1 MAEFRFPPGLR
12 PALCGAALALASA
25 AAMPAAM
32 AEKQTVCTI
41 TVSSP
46 NEQEVFRRYLPASK
60 YRFVE
65 LVQRG
70 RPDWLGAACQAAV
83 SCDVLVVS
91 AHFDGDDQFY
101 TERLDESENLTVS
114 ELERA
119 SCSNS
124 CPALFSRLK
133 EVYLFGC
140 NTLNPKAQSDAPA
153 QIVRSLV
160 GDGHTRQDAQR
171 LLHSLTANHGQSSAE
186 RMREVFKDVPV
197 IYGFSS
203 VAPLGPV
210 SAPILDRYFRTTGT
224 REIGSGRPSR
234 RLLDQ
239 YASHSMSVIQGITPS
254 DPHFQARQDMCR
266 FTDERLS
273 DADKLAFVHEIL
285 QRHVGEARLYLSR
298 IQRFIA
304 TLDGPAQQKLAVARV
319 LDEIANDRDA
329 RGRFLDFA
337 REAEEPAVRVRML
350 DLARDLGW
358 LSEGDRQQEVAL
370 MLGEL
375 LSRREAGVAEV
386 NLACTLNAR
395 HDLDSALDGRA
406 APGGAVD
413 DVAHAAM
420 RACLGSDEGRQRT
433 LAALLSPRE
442 AEVQIAQAFLRQRPI
457 TDTGELRQLALDI
470 ARMPASEAQVRALE
484 ALGRHYLSDR
494 EIVELLRQLFAQ
506 TSSASVQ
513 SAVAGIL
520 LRAERRSI
528 TSAQLLRTL
537 REYRLSPPTGGD
549 AVDALILRLQTS

>member
-1 MAEFRFPPGLR
+1 
-12 PALCGAALALASA
+12 
-25 AAMPAAM
+25 
-32 AEKQTVCTI
+32 
-41 TVSSP
+41 
-46 NEQEVFRRYLPASK
+46 
-60 YRFVE
+60 
-65 LVQRG
+65 
-70 RPDWLGAACQAAV
+70 
-83 SCDVLVVS
+83 
-91 AHFDGDDQFY
+91 
-101 TERLDESENLTVS
+101 
-114 ELERA
+114 
-119 SCSNS
+119 
-124 CPALFSRLK
+124 
-133 EVYLFGC
+133 
-140 NTLNPKAQSDAPA
+140 
-153 QIVRSLV
+153 
-160 GDGHTRQDAQR
+160 
-171 LLHSLTANHGQSSAE
+171 
-186 RMREVFKDVPV
+186 MREVFKDVPV

-224 REIGSGRPSR
+224 REFGSGRPSR

-239 YASHSMSVIQGITPS
+239 YASHSMSVAQGITPS
-254 DPHFQARQDMCR
+254 DPHIRARQDMCR
-266 FTDERLS
+266 FTDDRLS

-285 QRHVGEARLYLSR
+285 RRHVGEARLYLNR
-298 IQRFIA
+298 IRRFVA
-304 TLDGPAQQKLAVARV
+304 TLDGPAQEKLAVARV

-329 RGRFLDFA
+329 RGRFLEFA
-337 REAEEPAVRVRML
+337 REAEEPTVRVRMF

-358 LSEGDRQQEVAL
+358 LSEGERWQEIVQ

-375 LSRREAGVAEV
+375 QTRRQAGVAEV

-395 HDLDSALDGRA
+395 HDLDGALDNRV
-406 APGGAVD
+406 PSGGAD

-442 AEVQIAQAFLRQRPI
+442 ADVQIAQAFLRQRPI
-457 TDTGELRQLALDI
+457 TDAGELRRLALDI

-494 EIVELLRQLFAQ
+494 EIIELLRRLFVQ

-528 TSAQLLRTL
+528 AGAQLLQTL
-537 REYRLSPPTGGD
+537 REYRLSRPSGED

>member
-1 MAEFRFPPGLR
+1 MDGFRFPPRLR
-12 PALCGAALALASA
+12 LALCAAALALASGA
-25 AAMPAAM
+25 AV

-46 NEQEVFRRYLPASK
+46 DEQEVFRRYLPASK

-101 TERLDESENLTVS
+101 TERLDEREYLTVS

-140 NTLNPKAQSDAPA
+140 NTLNPQAQSDAPG

-160 GDGHTRQDAQR
+160 GDGHTRKDAQR
-171 LLHSLTANHGQSSAE
+171 LLRSLTANHGLSSAE
-186 RMREVFKDVPV
+186 RMRDVFKDVPV

-203 VAPLGPV
+203 VAPLGPI
-210 SAPILDRYFRTTGT
+210 SASLLDRHFRAGGA
-224 REIGSGRPSR
+224 REIGSGRPNR
-234 RLLDQ
+234 RLLDRF
-239 YASHSMSVIQGITPS
+239 ASHSMSVAQGITPS
-254 DPHFQARQDMCR
+254 DPHIQARQDMCR
-266 FTDERLS
+266 FTDERLP

-285 QRHVGEARLYLSR
+285 QRHVGEARLYLNR
-298 IQRFIA
+298 IQRFVA
-304 TLDGPAQQKLAVARV
+304 TLDDSAQQKLAVARV

-329 RGRFLDFA
+329 RERFLGFA
-337 REAEEPAVRVRML
+337 HDTQEPAVRVRML
-350 DLARDLGW
+350 DLAHDLGW
-358 LSEGDRQQEVAL
+358 LSEGERWQEIAQ

-375 LSRREAGVAEV
+375 QNRREAGVAEV
-386 NLACTLNAR
+386 NLACTLNAH
-395 HDLDSALDGRA
+395 HDLDGALDGRA
-406 APGGAVD
+406 VPGSATD
-413 DVAHAAM
+413 DVPHAAM

-433 LAALLSPRE
+433 LDALLSPRE
-442 AEVQIAQAFLRQRPI
+442 ADVQIAQAFLRQRPI
-457 TDTGELRQLALDI
+457 TDSDELRRLALGV

-484 ALGRHYLSDR
+484 ALGRHYVSDR
-494 EIVELLRQLFAQ
+494 EIVELLQQLFAQ

-528 TSAQLLRTL
+528 AATQLLRTL
-537 REYRLSPPTGGD
+537 REYRLSPPSGAD
-549 AVDALILRLQTS
+549 AVDALILRLQAS